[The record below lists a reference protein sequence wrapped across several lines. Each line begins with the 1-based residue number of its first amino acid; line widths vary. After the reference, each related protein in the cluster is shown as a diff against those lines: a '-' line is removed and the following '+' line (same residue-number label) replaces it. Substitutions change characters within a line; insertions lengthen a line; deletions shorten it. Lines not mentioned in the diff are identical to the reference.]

1 MSNIFDALLKSEQD
15 QAGTAQSAH
24 ASAPEMLVRAEQR
37 AVAERRAKLGPDEL
51 APLRTKASLTVAGL
65 DDSATVRTLADSVL
79 KLVDS
84 TAGTV
89 AELPEISELEDKFA
103 LRSEGLDGLA
113 DPLSQF
119 QTIRPE
125 LPVESLLVAI
135 TDKNCPAAEAFRLLC
150 VRLKMIRNERQLR
163 RLLITSTIP
172 HEGKS
177 FCAANLACTIA
188 AVTGQKVL
196 LMEGDLR
203 RPVQSDLFNLH
214 KLPGLR
220 EWLEGE
226 RELRDAVYYLDGPN
240 FWLMPAGACHSNP
253 LDLLQSRRLA
263 SIMEPMS
270 KCFDWIIIDSPPIL
284 PLADTSVLSRLSD
297 GTLLVTRRGTT
308 EKRLLRRGLDA
319 IEKEKLLG
327 VIINSALQR
336 HNGYYYYYGARTSS
350 SKTDAA

>member
-15 QAGTAQSAH
+15 QAGTAESAQ

-37 AVAERRAKLGPDEL
+37 VVAERRAKLASEGL
-51 APLRTKASLTVAGL
+51 APFRTKASLTVERL
-65 DDSATVRTLADSVL
+65 DDDSTVQTLAHSVL
-79 KLVDS
+79 KLLDG

-89 AELPEISELEDKFA
+89 ADLPEISAPRDKPA
-103 LRSEGLDGLA
+103 LRSEGPDGLP

-125 LPVESLLVAI
+125 LPVGSPLIAV
-135 TDKNCPAAEAFRLLC
+135 TDKNCPTAEAFRLLC

-163 RLLITSTIP
+163 SLLITSTIP
-172 HEGKS
+172 QEGKS
-177 FCAANLACTIA
+177 FSAANLVCTIA

-203 RPVQSDLFNLH
+203 RPVQSDLFHLRN
-214 KLPGLR
+214 LPGLR
-220 EWLEGE
+220 EWLEGK
-226 RELRDAVYYLDGPN
+226 RELRDTVYYLDGPN

-253 LDLLQSRRLA
+253 LDLLQSERLT
-263 SIMEPMS
+263 STMDLMS
-270 KCFDWIIIDSPPIL
+270 KWFDWIIIDSPPVL

-308 EKRLLRRGLDA
+308 EKRLLQRGLHA
-319 IEKEKLLG
+319 IEKEKMLG
-327 VIINSALQR
+327 VIINSSLQE
-336 HNGYYYYYGARTSS
+336 HSSYYYYGAPTSS